1 MSLRDKAASVA
12 PRETFGVK
20 VLVVDDNSSHRQL
33 AHTLLRALGCEVW
46 LAEDGNEAL
55 RLCRAAAF
63 DVVLMDRHMPEC
75 DGDDAAWAIRRSGG
89 PSSGA
94 MIIAHTSDPP
104 RGGAAAVYDR
114 IIEKPIR
121 ISDMLDLATYSLRSG
136 GRVLAMRH
144 G

>member
-1 MSLRDKAASVA
+1 MSLRHKSVSVA
-12 PRETFGVK
+12 PLETFGVK

-33 AHTLLRALGCEVW
+33 AQTLLRALGCEVW

-55 RLCRAAAF
+55 RLCLAAAF
-63 DVVLMDRHMPEC
+63 DVVLMDRHMPGC
-75 DGDDAAWAIRRSGG
+75 GGDDAAWAIRRSGG

-94 MIIAHTSDPP
+94 MIIAHSSDPP

-114 IIEKPIR
+114 VIRKPIR
-121 ISDMLDLATYSLRSG
+121 ISDMLDLASG
-136 GRVLAMRH
+136 SWQGAGRAPTMRY